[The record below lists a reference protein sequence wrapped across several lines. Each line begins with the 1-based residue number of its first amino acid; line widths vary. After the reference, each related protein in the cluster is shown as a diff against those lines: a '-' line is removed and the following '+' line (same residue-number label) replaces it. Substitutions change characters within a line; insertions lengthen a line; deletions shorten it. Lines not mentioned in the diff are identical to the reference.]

1 MRFVDHYTRTLSALP
16 LLLIVALI
24 APAAADGAEIGAAH
38 LVYEKPVKLKKLEA
52 TLYLSYADQARK
64 SDPVT
69 RARRVE
75 CAVAVVGTRR
85 PLTATGRIEL
95 RLLGAVQGSGAA
107 WRSSSRSAE
116 VGDDGQVHLDAAAIL
131 ELASEAEAARAEPEL
146 IAIAYSGGKGK
157 KVSTVTI
164 DCLREP
170 DDE

>member
-1 MRFVDHYTRTLSALP
+1 MHFFDRCTRALGATA
-16 LLLIVALI
+16 LLVIAALV

-52 TLYLSYADQARK
+52 TLYLSYADQATK

-75 CAVAVVGTRR
+75 CAVAVVGTRK
-85 PLTATGRIEL
+85 PLTATGRVEL

-116 VGDDGQVHLDAAAIL
+116 VDADGQARLDAAAIL

-146 IAIAYSGGKGK
+146 IAIAFSGGKGK